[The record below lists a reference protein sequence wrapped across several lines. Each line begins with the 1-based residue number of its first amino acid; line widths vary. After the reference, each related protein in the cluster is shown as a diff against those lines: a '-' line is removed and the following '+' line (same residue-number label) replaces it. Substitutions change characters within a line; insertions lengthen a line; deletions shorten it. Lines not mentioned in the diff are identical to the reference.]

1 MNRLELIMDQT
12 IEDIFLEHLYREL
25 PEAPFSLHRET
36 LGNGASGPRM
46 GTAVWPEE
54 NSLFVIYTGQRET
67 EIVRSILR
75 EMRRAHPNNGLAA
88 FVNPGAEELV
98 EGP

>member
-1 MNRLELIMDQT
+1 MNRLEIIMDQT
-12 IEDIFLEHLYREL
+12 IEDIFLEHLHREL

-67 EIVRSILR
+67 ESISAILR
-75 EMRRAHPNNGLAA
+75 EMKSAHPGNGIAA
-88 FVNPGAEELV
+88 FLVPRAEELL
-98 EGP
+98 ENP